1 MIKITDLQAIKQNEH
16 YKKYYKQKQKILS
29 KYPDTLIKSERQSGK
44 RFFEKGEQELS
55 RKYLKEIAD
64 LILEPNGHFQ
74 KFSWDLI
81 NSVDKLQM
89 ERTARGSY
97 TPQTY
102 Y

>member
-16 YKKYYKQKQKILS
+16 YKKYYKQKQKIKS
-29 KYPDTLIKSERQSGK
+29 KYPDTLIKSEGKGGK

-64 LILEPNGHFQ
+64 LILKPNGDFQ

>member
-1 MIKITDLQAIKQNEH
+1 MIKITDLEAIKQNEH
-16 YKKYYKQKQKILS
+16 YKKYLIQKEKIQS
-29 KYPDTLIKSERQSGK
+29 KYPPNLVKSERETGR
-44 RFFEKGEQELS
+44 RFYEKGEQELS

-64 LILEPNGHFQ
+64 LILKPGGHFQ

-81 NSVDKLQM
+81 NTQEKLQM